1 MFVPVLCVYR
11 SLQQW
16 SREVMR
22 LLLPVMARVELFFS
36 ERLHVLCNFPVRLR
50 SLCWPIR
57 HMLRLPGRDSCVW
70 RGGQVADFHAPFAHK
85 YKQLH
90 KQLGLPFAESG
101 SPAVWDVYL
110 SGRLRVHV
118 FLRSVKARFF
128 SSCAL
133 KLLGFWM
140 KFGAAE

>member
-1 MFVPVLCVYR
+1 
-11 SLQQW
+11 
-16 SREVMR
+16 MR

-101 SPAVWDVYL
+101 SPAVWDVYY

-118 FLRSVKARFF
+118 FLRSVKALFFFFFFVLCAKIARFLNEVRG
-128 SSCAL
+128 SGL
-133 KLLGFWM
+133 ELEMGTQ
-140 KFGAAE
+140 GG